1 MARPLRIDNEDGWHH
16 VMNRGAGHARI
27 FLDDT
32 DRVEFGARLAD
43 VHDRFG
49 VQTHAYC
56 LLDTHYHAL
65 VYCPQGGLSDAM
77 QRLGSIYTRHV
88 NDRLGRDGALFRGR
102 FHSKPVDDDRYL
114 LAAVRYIHRNALDVA
129 GVGEVDRYRW
139 SSHRAYLGLRRPA
152 LWLRT
157 DVVLAHFGG
166 DRDAFHEFVRIDDAD
181 RSTEPGPADLV
192 AMLGAANLVVLEL
205 GLGDQGRAAAV
216 ARSIALCWADQC
228 AEYDAATL
236 MEVLDIPSA
245 GALRTARSRVRRRQQ
260 ADAAF
265 AFAVARSAELA
276 AVPAALRR
284 GSDPWSNGHRAA
296 SAAS

>member
-205 GLGDQGRAAAV
+205 GLGDQGRARGR
-216 ARSIALCWADQC
+216 RSLDRAL
-228 AEYDAATL
+228 L
-236 MEVLDIPSA
+236 GRPVR
-245 GALRTARSRVRRRQQ
+245 GVRRRNV
-260 ADAAF
+260 DGGTRHPECGGAANRTI
-265 AFAVARSAELA
+265 ASAST
-276 AVPAALRR
+276 PASRCGVRLRR
-284 GSDPWSNGHRAA
+284 RSIGGTRRCACSVTPGV
-296 SAAS
+296 